1 MRNGV
6 RGPLNINVWVERRV
20 VPLTGTSQGLSRE
33 GVGLRIVAAGNGVP
47 HRSPAE
53 LVRLGERFRQD
64 SLQIRPTQFALT
76 SSESNHGE
84 VIPGDSYRVA
94 SLVDAAKHIHGQT
107 EAPRL
112 RSKGPLFPWQLG
124 SSIGNQGP
132 LTRVAGEFGPCTPH
146 PKCSPGASD
155 PNLRDSEGAS
165 TPIKKKKKKKIFVG
179 GPKDEVQL
187 VGVKCVALGDIT

>member
-33 GVGLRIVAAGNGVP
+33 GVGLHIVAVGNGVP

-64 SLQIRPTQFALT
+64 SLQIRPTQFALA

-84 VIPGDSYRVA
+84 VILRDSDRVA

-112 RSKGPLFPWQLG
+112 RSKSPLFPGQL
-124 SSIGNQGP
+124 SNSMGNQGP

-146 PKCSPGASD
+146 PKCSPGARG

-165 TPIKKKKKKKIFVG
+165 PPIEGDCKPHIFVG

-187 VGVKCVALGDIT
+187 VGAKCVALCDIT